1 MSDKLFIFSILMFS
15 VFAVPIIANKTKIP
29 SIVFYILFGVIL
41 ERFVFTLQSLGES
54 FKIFSEVGKLYLMF
68 IAGVEIDIFFFKKN
82 VKKSAVFGVLSFL
95 IPQVA
100 GTVVIVSLFG
110 YTLNAGLLIAS
121 LFASHTLLSLA
132 IINKFGIGSTGPI
145 SVAVGAT
152 IVSDIAV
159 LALLAFIADLA
170 RVDNIPLHYWGML
183 FGSWVIFI
191 CGIMFIVPKIARRVF
206 HVFSEDGYAQFLF
219 VFASACFLSW
229 LAHHL
234 RLESLIGAFFC
245 GLALCKI
252 IPKHSILMTKINF
265 VGNSF
270 FIPFFFISA
279 GMLINPNNLSEF
291 YDALVLGVILTALAI
306 VTKTAAAFIYGKA
319 VKYSNDAI
327 MMLSGMTVQQAA
339 TTIVIAVVGL
349 EIGILNETHFNAA
362 MILILLSCSIG
373 EVISVHFAGRF
384 ARNLPKKA
392 GGSNPFES
400 KTLIFVP
407 NVAAC
412 SNMLDFACLFRH
424 DAKKYIISPLA
435 LATGNR
441 ESAADAETLLGV
453 CMNHAH
459 ELEEV
464 YQPEMRI
471 ANNVAD
477 GILRTAAETRAGMVV
492 CPFEN
497 QSPALIDECLS
508 RLVFTRMTKNISATN
523 RILAVFMPTS
533 EVRSDLPLFI
543 AEIRHLAQQ
552 VSAEILFYMS
562 DSQAGKISARIDK
575 YLRAVPNYEI
585 IKKNH
590 WNAIKRDLP
599 GDIRPGDAV
608 IISMGTRLKLF
619 RLPSAD
625 KYPFHL
631 ADRFGGN
638 CIFAAYPPLSVA
650 GSDEEFGLHGGNTVQ
665 SAPEYPNLE
674 AVETAD
680 CDFKTITASIAN
692 KIGADADEIYG
703 TLLPGLELYPV
714 ELIPG
719 AVLVHAHTETVAVP
733 RVFVWHQ
740 KGGNAIAPANIS
752 PSVLI
757 IVLNPLH
764 GDPQAHLKTLSR
776 IAGIFMN
783 PHTGAVIENSSS
795 SIELIKKLHNN
806 DNPAAVRQP

>member
-1 MSDKLFIFSILMFS
+1 MYDKLFIFSVLMFS

-41 ERFVFTLQSLGES
+41 ERFVFTLSSLGES
-54 FKIFSEVGKLYLMF
+54 FYIFSEVGKLYLMF

-82 VKKSAVFGVLSFL
+82 VTKSAIFGVLSFI
-95 IPQVA
+95 IPQVV
-100 GTVVIVSLFG
+100 GTIVIVSIFG
-110 YTLNAGLLIAS
+110 YTMNAGLLIAS

-132 IINKFGIGSTGPI
+132 IINKFGIGNSEPI

-152 IVSDIAV
+152 IVSDIAA
-159 LALLAFIADLA
+159 LALLAVIADLA
-170 RVDNIPLHYWGML
+170 RGMDIPLHYWALL
-183 FGSWVIFI
+183 FGSWVLFI
-191 CGIMFIVPKIARRVF
+191 CGILFVIPKIARRVF

-219 VFASACFLSW
+219 VFATACFLSW

-279 GMLINPNNLSEF
+279 GMLINPGNLGEF
-291 YDALVLGVILTALAI
+291 IDALALGGILTLLGI
-306 VTKTAAAFIYGKA
+306 VTKTVAGFIYGKFF
-319 VKYSNDAI
+319 KYSTNAI
-327 MMLSGMTVQQAA
+327 MMISGMTIQQAA

-349 EIGILNETHFNAA
+349 EVGILNETLFNAA

-373 EVISVHFAGRF
+373 EVISVHYAGKY
-384 ARNLPKKA
+384 AQNLPKKS

-400 KTLIFVP
+400 KTLVFVP
-407 NVAAC
+407 NIAAC
-412 SNMLDFACLFRH
+412 SNLLDFACLFRH
-424 DAKKYIISPLA
+424 NAKKYVISPLA
-435 LATGNR
+435 LATDNR

-471 ANNVAD
+471 ANNAID

-492 CPFEN
+492 CPFESH
-497 QSPALIDECLS
+497 SPTLIDECLS

-533 EVRSDLPLFI
+533 EERSDLPLFI
-543 AEIRHLAQQ
+543 AEIKHLAQQ
-552 VSAEILFYMS
+552 VSAKIVFYLS
-562 DSQAGKISARIDK
+562 DNQADKINAKIDK
-575 YLRAVPNYEI
+575 NLKHSSEYEI
-585 IKKNH
+585 VRKNH

-599 GDIRPGDAV
+599 GDIHANDTV
-608 IISMGTRLKLF
+608 IISMGTRQTLF

-631 ADRFGGN
+631 AGRFIEN

-650 GSDEEFGLHGGNTVQ
+650 GSNDDYGLHSESQQQGV
-665 SAPEYPNLE
+665 SEYPKLE
-674 AVETAD
+674 AVEATE
-680 CDFKTITASIAN
+680 CDFRAITTPIAE
-692 KIGADADEIYG
+692 KIGTDVDEIYG
-703 TLLPGLELYPV
+703 TLLSSLELYPV
-714 ELIPG
+714 ELVPG
-719 AVLVHAHTETVAVP
+719 AVLVHAHTESVAVP
-733 RVFVWHQ
+733 RVFIWHQ
-740 KGGNAIAPANIS
+740 KDGNTIAPAKIS
-752 PSVLI
+752 PKVLV

-764 GDPQAHLKTLSR
+764 GDPQIHLKTLSR

-783 PHTGAVIENSSS
+783 PMAGMSIDNCGSSA
-795 SIELIKKLHNN
+795 ELIKKLQEF
-806 DNPAAVRQP
+806 DDTAAKP